1 MNVKKEIKNKLQI
14 ERELIGFVKEIIPL
28 AKKIETR
35 MPHNPPKKCLDDK
48 SFFYYNFLHRL
59 VDYGNNVVTL
69 VRGKHTHAA
78 VLVARA
84 AFEGLVYVESYRKFY
99 TSLEKKWCYYAIY
112 EAYRDEYE
120 RNGKIAADAW
130 LHSYEL
136 QHGTAIV
143 KNATEAF
150 VFDKR
155 KQDWHQECGK
165 LSNLFER
172 LAKCGDPNLV
182 WMEEAKNKLYGPF
195 SKVTHWTPK
204 GVRGAENFT
213 LAAVALTFESLDGV
227 SKAVNDE
234 CNLNFSENLDE
245 VWNRFERYSKVTLW
259 GIII

>member
-35 MPHNPPKKCLDDK
+35 MPHNPQKKCLDDK

-84 AFEGLVYVESYRKFY
+84 AFEGLVYVELYRKFY

-155 KQDWHQECGK
+155 KQDWHQDAANSVICLK
-165 LSNLFER
+165 DSLSAEIPIWFGWKKQR
-172 LAKCGDPNLV
+172 TSC
-182 WMEEAKNKLYGPF
+182 
-195 SKVTHWTPK
+195 T
-204 GVRGAENFT
+204 VRS
-213 LAAVALTFESLDGV
+213 LKSLTGRQR
-227 SKAVNDE
+227 A
-234 CNLNFSENLDE
+234 
-245 VWNRFERYSKVTLW
+245 
-259 GIII
+259 